1 MQINK
6 AIFAI
11 ISVLINVGVGFFFE
25 LKIKTSD
32 ILIIHGFLF
41 LLFFITSL
49 IQKGFLIYKNQPYL
63 ILSINFFRII
73 FCSTFLFFNVLS
85 DKNYE
90 KNYIYNFIIVYFLFL
105 FTEIFLK
112 WKRTIK

>member
-1 MQINK
+1 MQVNK
-6 AIFAI
+6 AIFTI
-11 ISVLINVGVGFFFE
+11 ISVLINLGVVFFFE
-25 LKIKTSD
+25 LKLKTSD

-73 FCSTFLFFNVLS
+73 FCSAFLFFNVLS
-85 DKNYE
+85 DINYE
-90 KNYIYNFIIVYFLFL
+90 KNYIYNFIIIYFLFL